1 MLEIRVFASEYSIK
15 RIKTCAMKNFLIPF
29 DFSDVAINALDYAVK
44 FAGKDPST
52 RLYLVHIA
60 DGSIPEQEI
69 KSKFSIIEKE
79 YKEPG
84 APEIRTIIRSGEFTP
99 AITDIQKELSIDL
112 IIMGTAGVESED
124 EVSTGTSEFIRDAD
138 LPVLVVP
145 ENVKHFKLNTI
156 VLTVGKKRIADKSPL
171 NVLLKISRKFN
182 AEVRLLTI
190 QRSKEV
196 YSSEEEEKNENI
208 IEYFL
213 ENFYSYHSF
222 PESED
227 IEQGIMNYVNKN
239 DIDMLAILPRTH
251 LEPEKSSEG
260 KLTRR
265 LTLRT
270 GIPLLV
276 LD

>member
-1 MLEIRVFASEYSIK
+1 MESINL
-15 RIKTCAMKNFLIPF
+15 KTGAMKNLLIPF

-44 FAGKDPST
+44 FAGEDPSV

-60 DGSIPEQEI
+60 DGTIPEQEI
-69 KSKFSIIEKE
+69 ESKFSIIEEE
-79 YKEPG
+79 YKKPG
-84 APEIRTIIRSGEFTP
+84 GPEIRTMIRSGEFTP
-99 AITDIQKELSIDL
+99 ALTGIQEELSIDL
-112 IIMGTAGVESED
+112 IIMGTAGVESDE
-124 EVSTGTSEFIRDAD
+124 EVSTGTSEFIREAD

-156 VLTVGKKRIADKSPL
+156 VLTVGKKRIADKSPM

-190 QRSKEV
+190 QKGKEE

-227 IEQGIMNYVNKN
+227 IEEGILNYVDKH
-239 DIDMLAILPRTH
+239 DIDILAILPRTH
-251 LEPEKSSEG
+251 LEPGKSSEG

-270 GIPLLV
+270 GVPLLV